1 MVAAPRPLGL
11 DALDSFPLL
20 GTLARV
26 GITTTSIEALKR
38 LASFPIDAMLQEVGP
53 LALVQR
59 IAASDSQATLHKQ
72 LSRTIETEGRPQV
85 ARHALSLMLGL
96 DDGLVV
102 PLGRENPEGALV
114 LGRGEEADVQLF
126 DGSVSS
132 KHARVR
138 WDGWKRQAWLSDLG
152 STNGTLINGKA
163 VSVEEVALAEGNVV
177 SLGDETAFLFLK
189 TETLYALVRTR

>member
-1 MVAAPRPLGL
+1 M
-11 DALDSFPLL
+11 
-20 GTLARV
+20 

-38 LASFPIDAMLQEVGP
+38 LSTFPIDAMLQEVGP

-59 IAASDSQATLHKQ
+59 LAAKDEQATLHKQ

-96 DDGLVV
+96 EDGLVV
-102 PLGRENPEGALV
+102 PLGRENPEGELV
-114 LGRGEEADVQLF
+114 LGRGEEADVRLF

-138 WDGWKRQAWLSDLG
+138 WDGWKRIAWLSDLG
-152 STNGTLINGKA
+152 STNGTLINGHQVTADEK
-163 VSVEEVALAEGNVV
+163 ELAEGNVV
-177 SLGDETAFLFLK
+177 TLGDETAFLFLR

>member
-1 MVAAPRPLGL
+1 M
-11 DALDSFPLL
+11 
-20 GTLARV
+20 T
-26 GITTTSIEALKR
+26 ITTTSIEALKR
-38 LASFPIDAMLQEVGP
+38 LSSFPLDAMLQEVGP

-59 IAASDSQATLHKQ
+59 MATKDQANLYKQ

-114 LGRGEEADVQLF
+114 LGRGDDADVQLF
-126 DGSVSS
+126 DSSVSS
-132 KHARVR
+132 KHASVR
-138 WDGWKRQAWLSDLG
+138 WDAWKRLAWLSDLG
-152 STNGTLINGKA
+152 STNGTLINGHTVA
-163 VSVEEVALAEGNVV
+163 AETALAEGNVV
-177 SLGDETAFLFLK
+177 SLGDETAFLFMR

>member
-1 MVAAPRPLGL
+1 MSAI
-11 DALDSFPLL
+11 
-20 GTLARV
+20 TL
-26 GITTTSIEALKR
+26 TSIEALKR
-38 LASFPIDAMLQEVGP
+38 LASFPLDAMLQEVGP

-59 IAASDSQATLHKQ
+59 QVAGDSPAQLHKQ

-102 PLGRENPEGALV
+102 PLGREAPEGSV
-114 LGRGEEADVQLF
+114 IIGRGEGADVRLF

-132 KHARVR
+132 MHAEIR
-138 WDGWKRQAWLSDLG
+138 WDGWKRVAWLRDLG
-152 STNGTLINGKA
+152 STNGTLVNGNA
-163 VSVEEVALAEGNVV
+163 LNGEVELAEGNVV
-177 SLGDETAFLFLK
+177 TLGDESAFLFLR

>member
-1 MVAAPRPLGL
+1 M
-11 DALDSFPLL
+11 
-20 GTLARV
+20 

-38 LASFPIDAMLQEVGP
+38 LATYPIDAMLQEVGP

-59 IAASDSQATLHKQ
+59 KAADTPTSLHKQ

-85 ARHALSLMLGL
+85 ARHALSLMLRL

-102 PLGRENPEGALV
+102 PLGREAPEGSLV

-138 WDGWKRQAWLSDLG
+138 WDGWKRLAWLVDLG
-152 STNGTLINGKA
+152 STNGTLINGHA
-163 VSVEEVALAEGNVV
+163 VNETEIALAEGNVV
-177 SLGDETAFLFLK
+177 SLGDETAFLFLR

>member
-1 MVAAPRPLGL
+1 M
-11 DALDSFPLL
+11 
-20 GTLARV
+20 

-38 LASFPIDAMLQEVGP
+38 LSTFPIDAMLQEVGP

-59 IAASDSQATLHKQ
+59 LAQATPAQLHKQ

-102 PLGRENPEGALV
+102 PLGRENPEGSLV
-114 LGRGEEADVQLF
+114 LGRSEEADVQLM

-132 KHARVR
+132 KHARIR
-138 WDGWKRQAWLSDLG
+138 WDGWKRSAWLSDLG
-152 STNGTLINGKA
+152 STNGTLVNGYA
-163 VSVEEVALAEGNVV
+163 VTNEETQLAEGNVV
-177 SLGDETAFLFLK
+177 TLGDETAFLFLR
-189 TETLYALVRTR
+189 TETLYAMVRTR

>member
-1 MVAAPRPLGL
+1 M
-11 DALDSFPLL
+11 
-20 GTLARV
+20 

-38 LASFPIDAMLQEVGP
+38 LATFPIDAMLQEVGP

-59 IAASDSQATLHKQ
+59 KAAETAASLHKQ

-102 PLGRENPEGALV
+102 PLGRESPEGSVV

-138 WDGWKRQAWLSDLG
+138 WDGWKRLAWLSDLG
-152 STNGTLINGKA
+152 STNGTLINGYA
-163 VSVEEVALAEGNVV
+163 VSAEETALAEGNVV
-177 SLGDETAFLFLK
+177 SLGEETAFLFLR

>member
-1 MVAAPRPLGL
+1 M
-11 DALDSFPLL
+11 
-20 GTLARV
+20 

-38 LASFPIDAMLQEVGP
+38 LSTFPIDAMLQEVGP

-59 IAASDSQATLHKQ
+59 LAQTKDAQAQLHKQ

-102 PLGRENPEGALV
+102 PLGRENPEGSLV
-114 LGRGEEADVQLF
+114 LGRGDEADVQLF

-132 KHARVR
+132 KHARIR
-138 WDGWKRQAWLSDLG
+138 WDGWKRSAWLSDLG
-152 STNGTLINGKA
+152 STNGTLINGYA
-163 VSVEEVALAEGNVV
+163 VSAEETPLAEGNVV
-177 SLGDETAFLFLK
+177 TLGDETAFLFLR

>member
-1 MVAAPRPLGL
+1 M
-11 DALDSFPLL
+11 
-20 GTLARV
+20 
-26 GITTTSIEALKR
+26 ITTTSIEALKR
-38 LASFPIDAMLQEVGP
+38 LASFPLDAMLQEVGP

-59 IAASDSQATLHKQ
+59 QVAGDSPAQLHKQ

-102 PLGRENPEGALV
+102 PLGREAPEGSLV
-114 LGRGEEADVQLF
+114 IGRGEAADVRLF

-132 KHARVR
+132 LHAEIR
-138 WDGWKRQAWLSDLG
+138 WDGWKRVAWLRDLG
-152 STNGTLINGKA
+152 STNGTLVNGNA
-163 VSVEEVALAEGNVV
+163 LTGEVELAEGNVV
-177 SLGDETAFLFLK
+177 TLGDETAFLFLR